1 MNVEDDPC
9 NHERKWEKE
18 LGKDAKKNPRGRKK
32 EKENDTSDNYFA
44 VQYFLTQWCVG
55 LKVSSGEI
63 F

>member
-18 LGKDAKKNPRGRKK
+18 LGKDAKKKRKK
-32 EKENDTSDNYFA
+32 KKRKKENDTSDNYFA

-55 LKVSSGEI
+55 VKNLVW
-63 F
+63 

>member
-18 LGKDAKKNPRGRKK
+18 LGKRCKKKHRGERK
-32 EKENDTSDNYFA
+32 KENDTSDNYFA

-55 LKVSSGEI
+55 LKFSSCEN

>member
-18 LGKDAKKNPRGRKK
+18 LGKDAKKKQVRE
-32 EKENDTSDNYFA
+32 EKRNDTSDNYFA

-55 LKVSSGEI
+55 LKILSGEI